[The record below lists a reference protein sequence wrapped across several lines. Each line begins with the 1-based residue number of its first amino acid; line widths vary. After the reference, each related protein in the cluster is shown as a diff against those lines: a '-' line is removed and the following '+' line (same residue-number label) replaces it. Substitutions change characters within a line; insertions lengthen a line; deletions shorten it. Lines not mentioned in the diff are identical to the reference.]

1 MSEQVQVVRPL
12 GVIEAELDLLERDT
26 QQKEA
31 ALIENYIE
39 VGRRLEEVKAQLDH
53 GQWGPWLEKRGYP
66 QPKAIKLMKVF
77 RAYGK
82 DQQSL
87 FGTEAK
93 SKAFSNLGFH
103 KLVQLLAIEDE
114 AEREDFVAEHD
125 VENMSTRELEKAL
138 KERDEALKEAAAARE
153 DAKDIRREVNQL
165 QEQMADKTRVYEAK
179 LTSAGVEIEQ
189 ARADANA
196 AEDARSKMAADM
208 KVVKASL
215 KDQKA
220 SAARYKTEADGLRA
234 EVKELKAR
242 PVEVAVETREPSPE
256 ELEKL
261 TAQAVE
267 EARSADREKIAS
279 MEKQLATA
287 DGDVAA
293 FRVHYE
299 AWQESF
305 NKMAGY
311 LAKIDHR
318 DTERA
323 GKLRMAVKAAVE
335 RMAAV

>member
-1 MSEQVQVVRPL
+1 MSEQIQVVRPL

-26 QQKEA
+26 QQKEV

-82 DQQSL
+82 DQQNL

-138 KERDEALKEAAAARE
+138 KERDAALKEAAAARE

-165 QEQMADKTRVYEAK
+165 QKHMADKTSVYEAK

-189 ARADANA
+189 AKADAKA

-208 KVVKASL
+208 KVVQASL

-234 EVKELKAR
+234 EVNELKAR
-242 PVEVAVETREPSPE
+242 PVEVAVETREPTPE

-261 TAQAVE
+261 TARAVE

-279 MEKQLATA
+279 MEKQLAAA

-293 FRVHYE
+293 FKVHYE
-299 AWQESF
+299 AWQEHY
-305 NKMAGY
+305 NKMMGYYARLENRNYEKVGNMRNAVRTAAGGMM
-311 LAKIDHR
+311 L
-318 DTERA
+318 E
-323 GKLRMAVKAAVE
+323 
-335 RMAAV
+335 